1 MSAIRAHGERG
12 ATQDTLFRSHEQREP
27 VAVSAESVILKALK
41 MGDQTRSSTKSLFVL
56 TGPPGS
62 GKTPIVRELMALG
75 FTGVAEPAREVI
87 AEQRAIGGDSVYDT
101 NPRLFLNLMLS
112 RAVADLRRMTGAPGP
127 VFFDR
132 GIPDLIGYAEL
143 FGLDASDAAI
153 VADVHRYSDL
163 VFVLPSWPEIYV
175 TDSERRMTF
184 EAAKAFGERV
194 RSIYVELGY
203 SVVDVPC
210 DTVVARAQFILDTS
224 SLNGERHHGAA
235 GQYYGFSGDRPP
247 GSSAR
252 SQTRG

>member
-1 MSAIRAHGERG
+1 
-12 ATQDTLFRSHEQREP
+12 
-27 VAVSAESVILKALK
+27 
-41 MGDQTRSSTKSLFVL
+41 MGDQTTGSTKSLLVI

-62 GKTPIVRELMALG
+62 GKTPIVRELVASG

-87 AEQRAIGGDSVYDT
+87 AEQRAIGGDGVYDK
-101 NPRLFLNLMLS
+101 NPRLFFNLMLA
-112 RAVADLRRMTGAPGP
+112 RAVADFRCMSGTPGP

-143 FGLDASDAAI
+143 FGLDASAA
-153 VADVHRYSDL
+153 ANAAAVHRYNGP

-184 EAAKAFGERV
+184 EAAEAFGERV

-210 DTVVARAQFILDTS
+210 DMVVARVRFILDT
-224 SLNGERHHGAA
+224 LGLIGDGRVA
-235 GQYYGFSGDRPP
+235 GTAGW
-247 GSSAR
+247 
-252 SQTRG
+252 

>member
-1 MSAIRAHGERG
+1 
-12 ATQDTLFRSHEQREP
+12 
-27 VAVSAESVILKALK
+27 
-41 MGDQTRSSTKSLFVL
+41 MGDQTAGSTKSLLVI

-62 GKTPIVRELMALG
+62 GKTPIVGELVASG

-87 AEQRAIGGDSVYDT
+87 AEQRAIGGDGVYDK

-112 RAVADLRRMTGAPGP
+112 RSVADFGRMSGARGP

-143 FGLDASDAAI
+143 FGLDASAA
-153 VADVHRYSDL
+153 ANAAAVHRYSDL

-175 TDSERRMTF
+175 ADTERRMTF
-184 EAAKAFGERV
+184 EAAEAFGKRV

-210 DTVVARAQFILDTS
+210 NTVVARAQFILDTLGLFGGGS
-224 SLNGERHHGAA
+224 VA
-235 GQYYGFSGDRPP
+235 GTAG
-247 GSSAR
+247 
-252 SQTRG
+252 

>member
-1 MSAIRAHGERG
+1 
-12 ATQDTLFRSHEQREP
+12 L
-27 VAVSAESVILKALK
+27 AEGRQSVIRRALK
-41 MGDQTRSSTKSLFVL
+41 MGDQTTGSTKSLLVI

-62 GKTPIVRELMALG
+62 GKTPIVRELVASG

-87 AEQRAIGGDSVYDT
+87 AEQRAIGGDGVYDK

-112 RAVADLRRMTGAPGP
+112 RAVADFQRMCGAPGP

-143 FGLDASDAAI
+143 FGLDASDAAN
-153 VADVHRYSDL
+153 AAAVHRYNDL

-194 RSIYVELGY
+194 RTIYVELGY
-203 SVVDVPC
+203 AVVDVPC
-210 DTVVARAQFILDTS
+210 DTVVARVRFILDTLGLIGDGS
-224 SLNGERHHGAA
+224 VA
-235 GQYYGFSGDRPP
+235 GTAG
-247 GSSAR
+247 
-252 SQTRG
+252 